1 MADQHVNDVGAPRR
15 GPGSGE
21 ERGGL
26 AWVVTEAAAPQYV
39 AIALPPL
46 TGLLAHGWTGAAW
59 GLLAAALCAGLPVGV
74 IAVGVRRGRLDSM
87 HLVDRKSRRGPMLA
101 GLTAVTIGLVLLALL
116 DAPTIV
122 TATAAV
128 MLGWVLVMGS
138 ITIRWKI
145 SFHTG
150 VAAGAAVV
158 LAHVL
163 PAAAT
168 LAVGAALVGVIG
180 WARVRVSHHTPAQTI
195 AGAAAGAGVAWA
207 VLTLTL

>member
-1 MADQHVNDVGAPRR
+1 MADQRVNDVGAPGQ
-15 GPGSGE
+15 GPGGE
-21 ERGGL
+21 GERGGL
-26 AWVVTEAAAPQYV
+26 AWVVTEVAAPQYV
-39 AIALPPL
+39 AIALPPV
-46 TGLLAHGWTGAAW
+46 TGLLAHGWTGAMW
-59 GLLAAALCAGLPVGV
+59 GLLAAALCAGVPVGV

-101 GLTAVTIGLVLLALL
+101 GLITVAVGLVLLALL
-116 DAPTIV
+116 DAPAIV

-138 ITIRWKI
+138 ITMWWKI

-180 WARVRVSHHTPAQTI
+180 WARVRVSHHTPTQTI

>member
-1 MADQHVNDVGAPRR
+1 MADQREAPRQ
-15 GPGSGE
+15 GAGAGGK
-21 ERGGL
+21 RGGL
-26 AWVVTEAAAPQYV
+26 AWAVTEVAAPQYV
-39 AIALPPL
+39 VIALPPVA
-46 TGLLAHGWTGAAW
+46 GLLAHGWAGALW
-59 GLLAAALCAGLPVGV
+59 GLLAAALCAGVPVGV

-87 HLVDRKSRRGPMLA
+87 HLVDRRSRTGPMLV
-101 GLTAVTIGLVLLALL
+101 GLVTVVAGLVLLVLL
-116 DAPTIV
+116 DAPAIV

-128 MLGWVLVMGS
+128 MLGWVLVLGS
-138 ITIRWKI
+138 ITLKWKI

-168 LAVGAALVGVIG
+168 LAVGAALVGLIG
-180 WARVRVSHHTPAQTI
+180 WARVRVSHHTPAQAV

-207 VLTLTL
+207 VLALVL